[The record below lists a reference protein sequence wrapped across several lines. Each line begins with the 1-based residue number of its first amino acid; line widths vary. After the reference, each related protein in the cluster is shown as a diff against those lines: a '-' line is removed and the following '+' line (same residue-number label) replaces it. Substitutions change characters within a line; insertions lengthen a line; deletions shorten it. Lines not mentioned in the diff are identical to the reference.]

1 MRRERYHMSAKTRGN
16 YMSQTASNYILTNRL
31 AIYKSVNMLAKML
44 LLPAKWKVLSFQ
56 LHQQWAKQKVEQLA
70 RQK

>member
-16 YMSQTASNYILTNRL
+16 LSKTASNYKLTNRL

-44 LLPAKWKVLSFQ
+44 SLLVKWKVQSFQ
-56 LHQQWAKQKVEQLA
+56 LHQQWAKRKVEQLA
-70 RQK
+70 RRK